1 MAIKYHNIFD
11 KKSIKLL
18 FKKQKTKKKQETKK
32 KTNHKATWNE
42 RKDDLNKIEQIFFH
56 TTLQLLLTENHKWTG
71 GRAKFPRKK

>member
-32 KTNHKATWNE
+32 KQTTKLPEMNE
-42 RKDDLNKIEQIFFH
+42 RMILTKSNKYFF
-56 TTLQLLLTENHKWTG
+56 TQLYNYY
-71 GRAKFPRKK
+71 